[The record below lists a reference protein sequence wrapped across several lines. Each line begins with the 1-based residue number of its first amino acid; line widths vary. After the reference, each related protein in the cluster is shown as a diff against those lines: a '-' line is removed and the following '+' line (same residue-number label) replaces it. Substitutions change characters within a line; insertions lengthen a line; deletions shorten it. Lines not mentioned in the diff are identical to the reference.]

1 MPVNGNIPV
10 QRSVL
15 PDGIAGVDSTVRK
28 MVELA
33 HSQYGSKSSRIR
45 ALAIDIVRGAG
56 VPDKDYFG
64 EMVAVHNWVRDNI
77 RYVRDPIGQETLS
90 YPEETAFNSRAGD
103 CDDLSILEMAL
114 LGSIGIESYPV
125 VVGMFPGH
133 YSHVYVH
140 GKVPAGKG
148 RNAGKIIPLD
158 PIMKDWQAGREAK
171 AIKAKK
177 TYPQLSNPLTMNG
190 LPMGQDIDELSGG
203 LGAYAVGPSYLDQ
216 DESHAGMLVVP
227 DQRRSNIHNDKT
239 VANSTRV
246 NMPFEGLDG
255 MLGAPAVDP
264 TGDTFT
270 ETSAG
275 DGGTIVQSGGQLV
288 PKGFIRREPDLR
300 QVMAMTPAS
309 ARDLGPAGPMF
320 ERHAVD
326 VHQRLRSEKARS
338 MSSLARDLRGD
349 KTVRQ
354 VEVQQVV
361 GTKRYD
367 LPTVQQQLR
376 RGKGLTANPVRNI
389 TKKQVV
395 VLNSLPLDRLGAPAR
410 PLPSIG
416 EELAGA
422 EEALAGF
429 GSIRNAI
436 VAAQAKRQPV
446 AQAESLEDQRKQVEA
461 RIQELEKKILG
472 LRQKLRSLSVKPA
485 NDQIRAEAIIAAE
498 RKPWQNAQPSTPT
511 ARPAWAKPTFYKGQ
525 SGLGEGFIDIIKKP
539 IVWGPILAFAGV
551 FALRMYLKK
560 RRAAATV

>member
-15 PDGIAGVDSTVRK
+15 PDGIAGVDATVRK

-56 VPDKDYFG
+56 IPDKDYYG
-64 EMVAVHNWVRDNI
+64 EMVAIHNWVRDNI

-103 CDDLSILEMAL
+103 CDDLSTLEMAL
-114 LGSIGIESYPV
+114 LGAIGMESYPV

-133 YSHVYVH
+133 FSHVYVH

-148 RNAGKIIPLD
+148 RNAGRIIPLD

-227 DQRRSNIHNDKT
+227 DQRASNIHNDKT

-255 MLGAPAVDP
+255 MLGAPMVEA
-264 TGDTFT
+264 TGDAFT
-270 ETSAG
+270 ETSPG
-275 DGGTIVQSGGQLV
+275 DGGSIVRSGGQLV

-300 QVMAMTPAS
+300 QVMHMTPAS
-309 ARDLGPAGPMF
+309 ARRLGPAGPMF
-320 ERHAVD
+320 ERKAVD
-326 VHQRLRSEKARS
+326 EHQRLHSEKARG
-338 MSSLARDLRGD
+338 MSSLAHDLRKD

-354 VEVQQVV
+354 VEIQQVV

-367 LPTVQQQLR
+367 LPSVQQQLR
-376 RGKGLTANPVRNI
+376 QGKGLTANPVRNI
-389 TKKQVV
+389 SKKQVV
-395 VLNSLPLDRLGAPAR
+395 VLNSIALDRLGAPAR

-422 EEALAGF
+422 EMALSQNLAGLAQILKARTAAQPLAQQEALE
-429 GSIRNAI
+429 
-436 VAAQAKRQPV
+436 QKRQ
-446 AQAESLEDQRKQVEA
+446 EITSNISKLEQQ
-461 RIQELEKKILG
+461 ILN
-472 LRQKLRSLSVKPA
+472 LRQKLRELGGTGGRLPHKG
-485 NDQIRAEAIIAAE
+485 IRATQIQSGEQFTWKKIGAPA
-498 RKPWQNAQPSTPT
+498 AQPV
-511 ARPAWAKPTFYKGQ
+511 
-525 SGLGEGFIDIIKKP
+525 SGLGEGFVDLIKKP
-539 IVWGPILAFAGV
+539 IVWGPLLAFAGV

-560 RRAAATV
+560 RRAAATSTAA

>member
-15 PDGIAGVDSTVRK
+15 PDGIAGVDATVRK

-45 ALAIDIVRGAG
+45 ALAIDIVRNAG
-56 VPDKDYFG
+56 IPDKDYFG
-64 EMVAVHNWVRDNI
+64 EMVAIHNWVRDNI

-103 CDDLSILEMAL
+103 CDDLSTLEMAL
-114 LGSIGIESYPV
+114 LGAIGMESYPV

-133 YSHVYVH
+133 FSHVYLH
-140 GKVPAGKG
+140 GKVPPGKG
-148 RNAGKIIPLD
+148 RNAGKVIPLD
-158 PIMKDWQAGREAK
+158 PIMKDWPAGREAK

-255 MLGAPAVDP
+255 MLGAPMIRP
-264 TGDTFT
+264 TGDAFT

-275 DGGTIVQSGGQLV
+275 DDGTIVQNGGQLV

-309 ARDLGPAGPMF
+309 ARQLGPAGPMF
-320 ERHAVD
+320 ERKAVD
-326 VHQRLRSEKARS
+326 EHQRLHSEKARG
-338 MSSLARDLRGD
+338 MSSLAHSLRQD

-389 TKKQVV
+389 TRKNVV
-395 VLNSLPLDRLGAPAR
+395 VLNSIALDRLGTPAQ

-422 EEALAGF
+422 EAQLAGL
-429 GSIRNAI
+429 GSLKAAI
-436 VAAQAKRQPV
+436 LAAQAKRQPI
-446 AQAESLEDQRKQVEA
+446 AQAESLEDQRKRVEA
-461 RIQELEKKILG
+461 QIQELEKKILE
-472 LRQKLRSLSVKPA
+472 LRQKLRSLGGKTFGGFRPA
-485 NDQIRAEAIIAAE
+485 MLPIKGIRA
-498 RKPWQNAQPSTPT
+498 NAVQAGEQTAFNKKIGGQPPQ
-511 ARPAWAKPTFYKGQ
+511 PVN
-525 SGLGEGFIDIIKKP
+525 GLGEGFIDIIKKP

-560 RRAAATV
+560 RRAAAATA

>member
-15 PDGIAGVDSTVRK
+15 PEGIAGVDTTVRK

-45 ALAIDIVRGAG
+45 ALAIDIVRGANI
-56 VPDKDYFG
+56 PDKDYYG
-64 EMVAVHNWVRDNI
+64 EMVAIHNWVRDNI

-103 CDDLSILEMAL
+103 CDDLSTLEMAL
-114 LGSIGIESYPV
+114 LGAIGMESYPV

-133 YSHVYVH
+133 FSHVYIH
-140 GKVPAGKG
+140 GKVPPGKG
-148 RNAGKIIPLD
+148 RNAGKTIPLD
-158 PIMKDWQAGREAK
+158 PIMKEWPAGREAA

-177 TYPQLSNPLTMNG
+177 TYPRLSNPLTMNG
-190 LPMGQDIDELSGG
+190 LPMGQDLDELSGG
-203 LGAYAVGPSYLDQ
+203 LGSYAVGPSYLDQ
-216 DESHAGMLVVP
+216 DDSHASMLLVP
-227 DQRRSNIHNDKT
+227 DQRASNIHNDKT

-255 MLGAPAVDP
+255 MLGAPVVRP

-275 DGGTIVQSGGQLV
+275 DDGSIVQSGGQVV

-300 QVMAMTPAS
+300 QVMKMTPAS
-309 ARDLGPAGPMF
+309 ARQLGPAGPMF
-320 ERHAVD
+320 ERKAMDGHR
-326 VHQRLRSEKARS
+326 RLPSGAPDRIA
-338 MSSLARDLRGD
+338 SLARDLRND
-349 KTVRQ
+349 KAVRQ

-376 RGKGLTANPVRNI
+376 QGKGLTANPVRNI
-389 TKKQVV
+389 TKKNVV
-395 VLNSLPLDRLGAPAR
+395 VLNSIALDRLGAPAR
-410 PLPSIG
+410 PLPSLG

-422 EEALAGF
+422 EAELAGALGAL
-429 GSIRNAI
+429 GSVNA
-436 VAAQAKRQPV
+436 ASTKRWPLAQK
-446 AQAESLEDQRKQVEA
+446 ESLAEQA
-461 RIQELEKKILG
+461 RALQAHIQKLERKILG
-472 LRQKLRSLSVKPA
+472 LRQKLRSVLRGVQGPA
-485 NDQIRAEAIIAAE
+485 TIRA
-498 RKPWQNAQPSTPT
+498 NAVQAGEMLPLSP
-511 ARPAWAKPTFYKGQ
+511 PPYKGQ
-525 SGLGEGFIDIIKKP
+525 SGLGEGFVDIIKKP
-539 IVWGPILAFAGV
+539 IIWGPILAFAGV

>member
-15 PDGIAGVDSTVRK
+15 PDGVAGVDATVRK

-45 ALAIDIVRGAG
+45 ALAIDIVRNAG
-56 VPDKDYFG
+56 VPDKDYYG
-64 EMVAVHNWVRDNI
+64 EMVAIHNWVRDNI

-103 CDDLSILEMAL
+103 CDDLSTLEMAL
-114 LGSIGIESYPV
+114 LGAIGMESYPV

-133 YSHVYVH
+133 FSHVYIH

-190 LPMGQDIDELSGG
+190 LPMGQDVGELSGG

-216 DESHAGMLVVP
+216 DESHAGLLVVP
-227 DQRRSNIHNDKT
+227 DQRASNIHNDKT

-255 MLGAPAVDP
+255 MLLGAPVVRP

-275 DGGTIVQSGGQLV
+275 DGGSIVQSGGQLV

-309 ARDLGPAGPMF
+309 ARALGPAGPMF
-320 ERHAVD
+320 ERRASDDHRYLA
-326 VHQRLRSEKARS
+326 SEKPGRIA
-338 MSSLARDLRGD
+338 SLARELRDD
-349 KTVRQ
+349 KTVR
-354 VEVQQVV
+354 VAEIQQVV

-367 LPTVQQQLR
+367 LPSVQQKLR
-376 RGKGLTANPVRNI
+376 QGKGLTANPVRSI
-389 TKKQVV
+389 SKKQVV
-395 VLNSLPLDRLGAPAR
+395 VLNSLPLDRLGQSPKK
-410 PLPSIG
+410 LPTLG
-416 EELAGA
+416 EDLASAEAELA
-422 EEALAGF
+422 EALAGV
-429 GSIRNAI
+429 N
-436 VAAQAKRQPV
+436 QANIALSRRQPL
-446 AQAESLEDQRKQVEA
+446 AGQESWQHERQQLLRQINVLEQR
-461 RIQELEKKILG
+461 ILT
-472 LRQKLRSLSVKPA
+472 LRQKQRGCPRPQDRGVRATAISVS
-485 NDQIRAEAIIAAE
+485 QIKALAS
-498 RKPWQNAQPSTPT
+498 PQAQPIN
-511 ARPAWAKPTFYKGQ
+511 
-525 SGLGEGFIDIIKKP
+525 GLGESFIDIIKKP
-539 IVWGPILAFAGV
+539 IVWGPIVAFVGV

-560 RRAAATV
+560 KRAAPAAATA